1 MPHVEL
7 PQAEFKVVM
16 LGDTNAGKTSVVL
29 RFAEG
34 YFRDAERSSTIG
46 AFFITKRIQTSNG
59 ITCKIQIWDTAGQ
72 AQFRSMAPMYYRSA
86 AAAIIC
92 YDVTSPQSYRV
103 MTEWLDELHRS
114 IPAGSIVIAIA
125 ATKYDTLQS
134 FIYDNNNQDMPQ
146 IPPPSPEQDQQQHL
160 SLHREA
166 ENLAKTLG
174 HIYVNTSAKDN
185 TGIHDLF
192 QKVAERVLWFR
203 KQGEMGASHVPI
215 PVTPGAVASTTLLR
229 KSNTP
234 THVRSSS
241 FSTTISKTNNNVSA
255 LTNNNNS
262 NNRGSPDLDLLE
274 QHMNN
279 YSNRNNNMNSNQ
291 QDPYYY
297 VDRMGNSVRHS
308 IISDNNS
315 NAAASTPNHN
325 NNNDDAVLFAP
336 EYHAYQLEISSAED
350 DFLLDDV
357 AAAAQFLQQATTPR
371 NNYNNTST
379 NNNNNNTINNHP
391 NSTTIKTMKMCSDG
405 GIICDLF
412 SASTRPQPDTIPT
425 DNNNSDGT
433 SVSCCIS

>member
-1 MPHVEL
+1 MDHL
-7 PQAEFKVVM
+7 A
-16 LGDTNAGKTSVVL
+16 
-29 RFAEG
+29 
-34 YFRDAERSSTIG
+34 
-46 AFFITKRIQTSNG
+46 
-59 ITCKIQIWDTAGQ
+59 
-72 AQFRSMAPMYYRSA
+72 
-86 AAAIIC
+86 
-92 YDVTSPQSYRV
+92 
-103 MTEWLDELHRS
+103 
-114 IPAGSIVIAIA
+114 
-125 ATKYDTLQS
+125 
-134 FIYDNNNQDMPQ
+134 DNIPQ
-146 IPPPSPEQDQQQHL
+146 IPPPSPEQEQHQQQHL

-215 PVTPGAVASTTLLR
+215 PVTPGATASTTLLR

-241 FSTTISKTNNNVSA
+241 FSTTTSKTNTNVSA

-279 YSNRNNNMNSNQ
+279 YSNRNNIINSDH

-315 NAAASTPNHN
+315 NAAASTPHHN
-325 NNNDDAVLFAP
+325 NNDPVLFAP

-350 DFLLDDV
+350 DLLLDDV

-371 NNYNNTST
+371 NNYNNTTT
-379 NNNNNNTINNHP
+379 NNNNSNNINNHP
-391 NSTTIKTMKMCSDG
+391 NRNNSKTMKMCSDG

-412 SASTRPQPDTIPT
+412 STSTRPQPDTIPT
-425 DNNNSDGT
+425 DNNNNPNNSDGT